1 MPVSRLAHI
10 PGIGVDEIGDA
21 ADATGNPDFL
31 RLENLDTDVPPPAI
45 AREITHAAVEDD
57 DANSYLPFQG
67 HRALREAASEH
78 VGAATGSRYDPG
90 TQCVSV
96 AGGLNGIL
104 NVLLAT
110 VEPGQEVV
118 LCDPIY
124 AGLVNRHGAWVIWDA
139 AMERLVFGDNRPVHP
154 GTHPGLAART
164 ITVGSASKELRMI
177 GWRVGWV
184 VGPAPIM
191 KDIGL
196 VGLTNVVCQVGI
208 AQQAVAAAL
217 RHPDASADVAAATA
231 IWEQRCQHILDQ
243 LAGYPCIRPD
253 GGWSLLVDCAEI
265 GLSGAEASRRLFA
278 RAEIAATPMT
288 GWGPSGERYLRLVFA
303 NEPIDRLGDLRT
315 RFDAALA

>member
-67 HRALREAASEH
+67 HRALREAAAEH
-78 VGAATGSRYDPG
+78 VGAITGSRYDPG

-118 LCDPIY
+118 ICDPIY
-124 AGLVNRHGAWVIWDA
+124 AGLVNRIRLAGGIPRYVRCVPGERGWATDPGEMAAAIGPQTAAVLLMSPAMPTGAVLSGEHFDAIADPVNRHGAWVIWDA
-139 AMERLVFGDNRPVHP
+139 AMERLVFGNNRPVHP
-154 GTHPGLAART
+154 GAQH
-164 ITVGSASKELRMI
+164 
-177 GWRVGWV
+177 
-184 VGPAPIM
+184 GPFR
-191 KDIGL
+191 
-196 VGLTNVVCQVGI
+196 CRS
-208 AQQAVAAAL
+208 VATPL
-217 RHPDASADVAAATA
+217 
-231 IWEQRCQHILDQ
+231 
-243 LAGYPCIRPD
+243 YPCRD
-253 GGWSLLVDCAEI
+253 RGDAD
-265 GLSGAEASRRLFA
+265 
-278 RAEIAATPMT
+278 
-288 GWGPSGERYLRLVFA
+288 
-303 NEPIDRLGDLRT
+303 DRLGAQRRALPPPGVRQRANRTARRPTDPLRC
-315 RFDAALA
+315 RACVSRG